1 MIGLQKLILIRR
13 MRDGCLELFGPEFLH
28 IRFMT
33 EATHPSRIQ
42 ENLEYSDALVFSL
55 KI

>member
-1 MIGLQKLILIRR
+1 MKDDRWP
-13 MRDGCLELFGPEFLH
+13 CLELFGSEVLRM
-28 IRFMT
+28 RFMT

-42 ENLEYSDALVFSL
+42 ENLEYSDALVFNL